1 METPVPSE
9 VQGLVD
15 RALEIDDEDDDRYWD
30 LVHEL
35 HRLGDRQT
43 FQTTAD
49 LCRESSASR
58 RRLGLNVLAQLGYES
73 GRPFLEDSL
82 PIVIGLCGRG
92 EPDAVLVAAA
102 AALGH
107 LHDHRGLEALL
118 GLANHHNSDVRWM
131 VATSLSN
138 CAGDPPNTRALD
150 ALITLTSDE
159 NSDVRDWATFGLGA
173 QLDVDDEHI
182 REALLARLDDP
193 DGDTA
198 GEAIFG
204 LAARNDPRVI
214 EEISHRLGQPDV
226 GNLIVEV
233 AAKMGDSRFLPFL
246 RTLKGQGWDRTDP
259 RGDWLDK
266 AITACLEGPQ
276 WRA

>member
-1 METPVPSE
+1 
-9 VQGLVD
+9 
-15 RALEIDDEDDDRYWD
+15 
-30 LVHEL
+30 
-35 HRLGDRQT
+35 
-43 FQTTAD
+43 
-49 LCRESSASR
+49 
-58 RRLGLNVLAQLGYES
+58 
-73 GRPFLEDSL
+73 
-82 PIVIGLCGRG
+82 
-92 EPDAVLVAAA
+92 
-102 AALGH
+102 
-107 LHDHRGLEALL
+107 
-118 GLANHHNSDVRWM
+118 M